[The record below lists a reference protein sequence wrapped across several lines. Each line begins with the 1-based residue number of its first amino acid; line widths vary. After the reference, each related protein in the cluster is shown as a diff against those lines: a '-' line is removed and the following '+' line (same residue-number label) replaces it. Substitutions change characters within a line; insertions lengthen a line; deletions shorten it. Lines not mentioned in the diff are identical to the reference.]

1 MPEIKLYNED
11 CIAAMKKIDDK
22 SISLIVTDPPYNL
35 GNFMKNRDTNLSK
48 MRDNF
53 FGSAGWDDMEFAEWE
68 KSMDDFFKAA
78 AKVMRKGGTMIVFM
92 AIMKQLFV
100 WPKNMVF
107 TTRQQ
112 AYGIKLIQCREI

>member
-1 MPEIKLYNED
+1 MPEIRLYNED
-11 CIAAMKKIDDK
+11 CIAAMKKVEDK

-53 FGSAGWDDMEFAEWE
+53 FGSAGWDDMEFDEWE

-78 AKVMRKGGTMIVFM
+78 AKVMATLQKQGGKIRKPDI
-92 AIMKQLFV
+92 
-100 WPKNMVF
+100 
-107 TTRQQ
+107 TTIAR
-112 AYGIKLIQCREI
+112 IQ

>member
-1 MPEIKLYNED
+1 MPEIRLYNED
-11 CIAAMKKIDDK
+11 CIAAMKKVEDK

-53 FGSAGWDDMEFAEWE
+53 FGSAGWDDMEFDEWE

-92 AIMKQLFV
+92 ARQQVLNALEV
-100 WPKNMVF
+100 PDTPKN
-107 TTRQQ
+107 
-112 AYGIKLIQCREI
+112 

>member
-1 MPEIKLYNED
+1 MEKSQSNYQYVRNED
-11 CIAAMKKIDDK
+11 CIASMKKVEDK

-53 FGSAGWDDMEFAEWE
+53 FGSAGWDDMEFDEWE

-78 AKVMRKGGTMIVFM
+78 AK
-92 AIMKQLFV
+92 
-100 WPKNMVF
+100 
-107 TTRQQ
+107 
-112 AYGIKLIQCREI
+112 YGRGFGK